1 MAGIPVPINHIDHIR
16 AGISLCDDFSVDGI
30 SGQNGHEGSS
40 SQKGPTYPVPSPVK
54 ARRLWMTARTGVLRG
69 S

>member
-1 MAGIPVPINHIDHIR
+1 MAAIPVPINHIDHIR
-16 AGISLCDDFSVDGI
+16 AGISLRDDLSVDGI
-30 SGQNGHEGSS
+30 SGQNGLERSS

-54 ARRLWMTARTGVLRG
+54 PRRLWMTARTGVARG